1 MANKYYTIELTEKQL
16 YHIHDALNAYS
27 YDIDSEKLPGKM
39 QLHNSTVKALDNHE
53 VSSRRQML
61 SYLLK

>member
-1 MANKYYTIELTEKQL
+1 MANKYYTVELTEKQ
-16 YHIHDALNAYS
+16 YNHIHDALKFYENYLNALQ
-27 YDIDSEKLPGKM
+27 I
-39 QLHNSTVKALDNHE
+39 HNATVRALDKHE